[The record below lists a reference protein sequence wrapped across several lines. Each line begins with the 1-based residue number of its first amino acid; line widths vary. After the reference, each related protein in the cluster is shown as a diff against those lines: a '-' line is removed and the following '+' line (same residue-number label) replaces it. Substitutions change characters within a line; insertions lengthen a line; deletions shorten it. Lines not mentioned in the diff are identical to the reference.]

1 MLIGK
6 IDQEQRLTMMYVWE
20 KRTKGIIWGA
30 IWRSFPMCPFLQ
42 IAKRVG
48 ICIILSRRVIA
59 KLFFWGRYS
68 LRKLQTNKLGLKI
81 RRNWVLYLFVLPAIL
96 YYIIFHYVP
105 IYGVQIAF
113 QDYKVGEVFGQSEW
127 VGFKHFET
135 FVNSPWFETVLT
147 NTLSISLLNLLI
159 GFPVPIILALLLN
172 EVKNLRFRKLVQT
185 ITYAPHFISIVVLC
199 GAITLFLS
207 PSTGILGTTINAVRS
222 LMGLPQIN
230 LLSTGPA
237 FKWIYVLSSIWQ
249 GAGWGSIIYF
259 AALSSVDPQLIE
271 AAQLDGAS
279 KFQIVRHVN
288 LPLLLPTIVIQLIL
302 QCGQLLS
309 IGYEKVWLLQNAT
322 ILMDSEV
329 ISTYVYRAGLQGA
342 RYSFSAAVG
351 LFNSVINAIVLFSV
365 NALSKRVDKDLGLW

>member
-1 MLIGK
+1 MRANNL
-6 IDQEQRLTMMYVWE
+6 QRKKTL
-20 KRTKGIIWGA
+20 
-30 IWRSFPMCPFLQ
+30 
-42 IAKRVG
+42 
-48 ICIILSRRVIA
+48 
-59 KLFFWGRYS
+59 
-68 LRKLQTNKLGLKI
+68 LKI
-81 RRNWVLYLFVLPAIL
+81 RRNWVLYLFVLPAIA
-96 YYIIFHYVP
+96 YYFVFHYIP

-113 QDYKVGEVFGQSEW
+113 QNYKVGQSFGQSEW

-135 FVNSPWFETVLT
+135 FVNSPWFETVLK
-147 NTLSISLLNLLI
+147 NTLSISLLNLAI

-172 EVKNLRFRKLVQT
+172 EVKNLRFRKAVQT

-222 LMGLPQIN
+222 LFGQPEIN

-259 AALSSVDPQLIE
+259 AALSGVDPQLIE
-271 AAQLDGAS
+271 AAQMDGAS
-279 KFQIVRHVN
+279 KLQIIRYVN

-309 IGYEKVWLLQNAT
+309 VGYEKVWLLQNAT
-322 ILMDSEV
+322 ILLDSEV
-329 ISTYVYRAGLQGA
+329 ISTYVYRAGLQGG

-351 LFNSVINAIVLFSV
+351 LFNSVINAIILFTV